1 METSWSILA
10 EWRAG
15 FWNPYRELKR
25 TNEIPMKKQI
35 LRALTQTVAAI
46 SMASLA
52 FALPGDGNLVI
63 KAGKVITV
71 SGETIENGTIVI
83 EGGRITAIGK
93 DVEYPWTASVK
104 EFPNSVAFPGFV
116 EAITNRGMD
125 RANENVEVAP
135 FLNVRDSI
143 DPVNFYYE
151 DALRAGITTINVQ
164 QGADCVVGGMG
175 YVVKPK
181 GLTVEAMTVKPNSGV
196 AMSASP
202 KRGKSRATQ
211 TQALREAFGDLR
223 QYLEGLVQEKKDGV
237 DYATREALYQGREP
251 DEETAKGRPM
261 GGNAWKVDG
270 LQMVPRWEI
279 DEKKAPLLKIV
290 EGKTAV
296 YFHCSTPQDV
306 RMAIDVATA
315 NGFLH
320 RIVLVLGSSCWKA
333 ADLIAERGVPV
344 ILSSALTHIER
355 DPVTGEEI
363 ETFVPGVFQDK
374 GVRFALRSTGAAS
387 QSLWYQA
394 ALCVG
399 HGMSRKDAIA
409 AVTTTPAE
417 MLGLGKRI
425 GHLSKGADGNVVI
438 FSGDPLSV
446 TSLTEYVV
454 IEGNEAYDRATDT
467 RVRHLETGEQPE
479 NTAPASASDL
489 EAHDCGDDEIEEE
502 KKKVDEGENEE
513 EKMGDDHDHDDE
525 KEN

>member
-1 METSWSILA
+1 
-10 EWRAG
+10 
-15 FWNPYRELKR
+15 
-25 TNEIPMKKQI
+25 MKKQI
-35 LRALTQTVAAI
+35 LRALTQLRPLTQAVAAI
-46 SMASLA
+46 SMTSLA
-52 FALPGDGNLVI
+52 FAIPGDGNLVI

-83 EGGRITAIGK
+83 EAGRITTIGK
-93 DVEYPWTASVK
+93 DVEYPWTAPVK

-125 RANENVEVAP
+125 RANENVDVAA

-181 GLTVEAMTVKPNSGV
+181 GLTVEAMTVRPNSGI

-223 QYLEGLVQEKKDGV
+223 RYLEGLVKEKKDGV

-251 DEETAKGRPM
+251 DEETAKGRSM
-261 GGNAWKVDG
+261 GGNAWKVDN
-270 LQMVPRWEI
+270 LQLVPRWEI
-279 DEKKAPLLKIV
+279 DEKQAPLLKIV

-296 YFHCSTPQDV
+296 FFHCSTPQDV
-306 RMAIDVATA
+306 RTAIDVATA

-320 RIVLVLGSSCWKA
+320 RIVLVLGTSCWKA

-344 ILSSALTHIER
+344 ILSSTLTHVER

-363 ETFVPGVFQDK
+363 ETFIPGVFQDK
-374 GVRFALRSTGAAS
+374 GVRFALRSSGAAS

-409 AVTTTPAE
+409 AATTTPAE
-417 MLGLGKRI
+417 MLGLGKRV
-425 GHLSKGADGNVVI
+425 GHLAKGADGNVVI

-479 NTAPASASDL
+479 NTAPAEGKAD
-489 EAHDCGDDEIEEE
+489 ENAHADDETE
-502 KKKVDEGENEE
+502 KEKEKVDEGENEE
-513 EKMGDDHDHDDE
+513 EKKDDDHE